1 LADSLAAA
9 PTAPRLKFLDTTL
22 YAIVATIGIRWLP
35 VAAVA
40 GAASLPLWL
49 LAFLTFYI
57 PLAVATAEF
66 TSRFHGGGSLYGW
79 VRGTFGPLSGFVCGW
94 FYWVSLL
101 PYFAGIIYFLSGLVL
116 SAVGADTHNAT
127 LYLTVSLAIAC
138 SATAVQFFGLR
149 LGKWLTNLGG
159 AGSWLIFLLIL
170 AAAVLLAW
178 RGASAT
184 NFLASSWVPSFGFDT
199 AILWGTIVFAL
210 SGVESVAFLRNDIEG
225 GIRTIVRVLVV
236 LGIAMVL
243 IYMAGT
249 TAMLV
254 ILPKADLTRLSGLPD
269 ALHAAFSRVGFPA
282 LAGLAIGLFALSQ
295 LGGLT
300 AWFGIAVR
308 LPVEA
313 GIDSFLPPLFARRN
327 PKTGAPGP
335 AILLQGGL
343 TIVMVILSQA
353 GEGAAAAYDFLIA
366 MSVLTSTIPYVLV
379 FAAYLSRKRWPES
392 VEAWLPPGGVRT
404 GLIAGCIGMAATLV
418 AIACTLVPSS
428 TDLHPLASFFKIVIS
443 TLIMLIIGMCLYWSG
458 ARKRLAA
465 PSEHAIP

>member
-1 LADSLAAA
+1 LTDSHAA
-9 PTAPRLKFLDTTL
+9 PPAGPRLKLLDTTL

-40 GAASLPLWL
+40 GVASLPLWL

-57 PLAVATAEF
+57 PLAIATAEL

-94 FYWVSLL
+94 FYWVALL

-116 SAVGADTHNAT
+116 SAVGANTHNAT
-127 LYLTVSLAIAC
+127 LYLAVSLAIAC
-138 SATAVQFFGLR
+138 IATAVQFFGLR

-159 AGSWLIFLLIL
+159 SGSWLIFFLII
-170 AAAVLLAW
+170 AAAAMLVW
-178 RGASAT
+178 RGGSAT
-184 NFLASSWVPSFGFDT
+184 KFLGSSWVPTFGFDT

-210 SGVESVAFLRNDIEG
+210 GGAESVAFLRNDIEG
-225 GIRTIVRVLVV
+225 GIRTVVRALVA

-243 IYMAGT
+243 IYMVGT
-249 TAMLV
+249 AAMLV
-254 ILPKADLTRLSGLPD
+254 ILPKAELTRLSGLPD

-282 LAGLAIGLFALSQ
+282 LAGLAIGLFAVSQ

-379 FAAYLSRKRWPES
+379 FAAYVSRKRWPDS
-392 VEAWLPPGGVRT
+392 ADAWLPPGGART
-404 GLIAGCIGMAATLV
+404 GLVLGAVGMIASLV
-418 AIACTLVPSS
+418 AIGCTLVPSG
-428 TDLHPLASFFKIVIS
+428 TDPHPWTSLFKIVIS
-443 TLIMLIIGMCLYWSG
+443 TVAMLVVGLFLYWSG
-458 ARKRLAA
+458 ARNRVAVRPGQA
-465 PSEHAIP
+465 VP

>member
-1 LADSLAAA
+1 LYLA
-9 PTAPRLKFLDTTL
+9 
-22 YAIVATIGIRWLP
+22 
-35 VAAVA
+35 
-40 GAASLPLWL
+40 
-49 LAFLTFYI
+49 
-57 PLAVATAEF
+57 
-66 TSRFHGGGSLYGW
+66 
-79 VRGTFGPLSGFVCGW
+79 
-94 FYWVSLL
+94 VSLL
-101 PYFAGIIYFLSGLVL
+101 
-116 SAVGADTHNAT
+116 
-127 LYLTVSLAIAC
+127 IAC
-138 SATAVQFFGLR
+138 IATAVQFFGLR

-159 AGSWLIFLLIL
+159 SGSWSIFFLII
-170 AAAVLLAW
+170 AAAAMIIW
-178 RGASAT
+178 HGGSAT
-184 NFLASSWVPSFGFDT
+184 NFLGSSWVPPFGFDT

-210 SGVESVAFLRNDIEG
+210 GGAESVAFLRNDIEG
-225 GIRTIVRVLVV
+225 GIRTVVRVLVA

-249 TAMLV
+249 AAMLV

-269 ALHAAFSRVGFPA
+269 ALHATFSRAGFPA
-282 LAGLAIGLFALSQ
+282 LAGLAIGLFAISQ

-379 FAAYLSRKRWPES
+379 FAAYLARKRWPDSAETW
-392 VEAWLPPGGVRT
+392 VPPGGARL
-404 GLIAGCIGMAATLV
+404 GLVLGAVGMVSSLV
-418 AIACTLVPSS
+418 AIACTLVPSGS
-428 TDLHPLASFFKIVIS
+428 DAHPWASFFKIVIS
-443 TLIMLIIGMCLYWSG
+443 TVVMLIVGMFLYWSG
-458 ARKRLAA
+458 TRKRVAA
-465 PSEHAIP
+465 LPG